1 MGRSGA
7 SSARSAGQG
16 QWQVPRGSRIIFV
29 DDEPD
34 LAAALAE
41 YFVDLGAQAEIARD
55 GIELQAHLRAG
66 PADLVILDLNLPGQG
81 GFDLMAEGDL
91 MQGAGV
97 IILTGNADAL
107 DRIIGLEMGAD
118 DYVLK
123 PVDPRE
129 LAARAR
135 AVLSRRRGRLN
146 QLVPFETTSADLG
159 AARVLLENGQTDPLS
174 PGEVALIR
182 AFATH
187 PHRVLTRDD
196 LIALAPAESA
206 EALDRAIDSRV
217 ARLRKKLRTER
228 LVTVRGQGYR
238 YEPPWQD

>member
-1 MGRSGA
+1 MARSHA
-7 SSARSAGQG
+7 SSARTYGWGPVA
-16 QWQVPRGSRIIFV
+16 VPRGARIIFV

-34 LAAALAE
+34 LASALAE
-41 YFVDLGAQAEIARD
+41 YFADLGALTDVARD
-55 GIELQAHLRAG
+55 GIELQARLRLA

-81 GFDLMAEGDL
+81 GFDLLSEPDL
-91 MQGAGV
+91 LQGAGV

-135 AVLSRRRGRLN
+135 AVLSRRRGRAAALI
-146 QLVPFETTSADLG
+146 PFETTSADLG
-159 AARVLLENGQTDPLS
+159 AARVLLEGGQIEPLS
-174 PGEVALIR
+174 AGEVALLR
-182 AFATH
+182 AFAAH

-196 LIALAPAESA
+196 LIDLAPAESA
-206 EALDRAIDSRV
+206 DALDRAVDSRV

>member
-1 MGRSGA
+1 M
-7 SSARSAGQG
+7 
-16 QWQVPRGSRIIFV
+16 PRGARIIFV

-34 LAAALAE
+34 LASALAE
-41 YFVDLGAQAEIARD
+41 YFADLGALAEVARD
-55 GIELQAHLRAG
+55 GIGLQALLRSG
-66 PADLVILDLNLPGQG
+66 PADLIVLDLNLPGRG
-81 GFDLMAEGDL
+81 GFDLLSEPGL

-97 IILTGNADAL
+97 IILTGNPDAV
-107 DRIIGLEMGAD
+107 DRIVGLEMGAD

-129 LAARAR
+129 LVARAR
-135 AVLSRRRGRLN
+135 AVLSRRRGRPT
-146 QLVPFETTSADLG
+146 QLIPFETTSADLG
-159 AARVLLENGQTDPLS
+159 AARILLEGGQTEPLS

-187 PHRVLTRDD
+187 PHRVLSRDD
-196 LIALAPAESA
+196 LIDLAPAESA
-206 EALDRAIDSRV
+206 EALDRSIDSRI
-217 ARLRKKLRTER
+217 ARLRRKLRTDR

>member
-1 MGRSGA
+1 M
-7 SSARSAGQG
+7 
-16 QWQVPRGSRIIFV
+16 PRGARIIFV

-34 LAAALAE
+34 LVSALAE
-41 YFVDLGAQAEIARD
+41 YFTDLGAVAEIARD
-55 GIELQAHLRAG
+55 GIELQAHLRAA
-66 PADLVILDLNLPGQG
+66 PADLVILDLGLPGQG
-81 GFDLMAEGDL
+81 GLDLLSEADL

-97 IILTGNADAL
+97 IILTGNADAV
-107 DRIIGLEMGAD
+107 DRIIGLELGAD

-135 AVLSRRRGRLN
+135 SVLSRRRGRAAPLI
-146 QLVPFETTSADLG
+146 PFETTSADLG
-159 AARVLLENGQTDPLS
+159 AARVLLDAGQIEPLS

-182 AFATH
+182 AFVAH

-196 LIALAPAESA
+196 LMALAPAESA
-206 EALDRAIDSRV
+206 DALDRAIDSRV
-217 ARLRKKLRTER
+217 ARLRRKLRTDR

>member
-16 QWQVPRGSRIIFV
+16 QCQVPRGSRIIFV

-41 YFVDLGAQAEIARD
+41 YFTDLGALAEIARD
-55 GIELQAHLRAG
+55 GIELQAHLRSG

-81 GFDLMAEGDL
+81 GFDLLAEGDL

-146 QLVPFETTSADLG
+146 LLVPFETTSADLG